1 MMFSVR
7 QRVARGA
14 LTPPTSSTISPL
26 GAFRKFRRQ
35 PGSRTAMVSFKGFCQ
50 FPWLRRRECPIQSR
64 QRLHGFNDAAV
75 GIGIHAHD
83 LLLDFIGAVRQVD
96 AVAERLRHLGFA
108 VGSRQPH
115 ADRVFGQQNLRFD
128 QRGTVYRVEFV
139 DDFARLLDH
148 RLLILAC
155 GYGRGFESRDVRRL
169 TDRVGEESDG
179 NALTL
184 LGVAL
189 RVVLG
194 EAAQLDFGLHGRV
207 ALQALYRDEVHIVER
222 QLAQFGNLRLDEKR
236 RFVRVETDRKVVE
249 GDFDDV
255 LAHLFGVVGVVGQ
268 RLRVG
273 DHDEDAFEFAR
284 LLQFDAAAQRTYVV
298 SQMKPARRTVAGKND
313 FSHKTI
319 NPPLD
324 EFKLSMASGQ
334 LQRCGIRQARI
345 TASSMPVPH
354 RNPAE
359 TPFLPVVSASRG
371 TETAVKIS
379 AGSRFFGILWTNIR
393 KSARAT

>member
-1 MMFSVR
+1 MGFQLL
-7 QRVARGA
+7 QRRVVGQVFREVFGTAEGVEVGEYHVA
-14 LTPPTSSTISPL
+14 
-26 GAFRKFRRQ
+26 
-35 PGSRTAMVSFKGFCQ
+35 
-50 FPWLRRRECPIQSR
+50 
-64 QRLHGFNDAAV
+64 LHLARILHAQVV
-75 GIGIHAHD
+75 GIGVHAHD
-83 LLLDFIGAVRQVD
+83 LLLDLIGAVRQVD

-128 QRGTVYRVEFV
+128 QRGAVYRVEFV

-169 TDRVGEESDG
+169 TDRVCEESDG

-222 QLAQFGNLRLDEKR
+222 QFAQFGNLRLDEKR

-255 LAHLFGVVGVVGQ
+255 LAHFFGVVGVVGQ

-273 DHDEDAFEFAR
+273 DHDEDAFELAR
-284 LLQFDAAAQRTYVV
+284 LLQFDAAAQRTHVV

-324 EFKLSMASGQ
+324 EFKLSMASGSSRDAEFAK
-334 LQRCGIRQARI
+334 LALRHPRCRFHI
-345 TASSMPVPH
+345 
-354 RNPAE
+354 RNPAQ
-359 TPFLPVVSASRG
+359 TPFLPGVPASPRH
-371 TETAVKIS
+371 
-379 AGSRFFGILWTNIR
+379 
-393 KSARAT
+393 